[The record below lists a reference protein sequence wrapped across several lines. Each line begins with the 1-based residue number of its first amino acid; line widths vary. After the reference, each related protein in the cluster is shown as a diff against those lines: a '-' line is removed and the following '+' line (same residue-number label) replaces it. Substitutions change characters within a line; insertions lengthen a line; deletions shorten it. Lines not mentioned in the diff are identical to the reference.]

1 MVTLTLVGGETPW
14 PSRTF
19 TIGVMDDRTLPAE
32 AERIVRSLVRS
43 LLAGTEP
50 TEADD
55 EDEEPEA
62 VEAGT
67 LGL

>member
-1 MVTLTLVGGETPW
+1 MVTLTLVGGPDPW

-19 TIGVMDDRTLPAE
+19 TIGVLDDRTLPAE
-32 AERIVRSLVRS
+32 VERIVRSLTRS

-55 EDEEPEA
+55 DDEEAPA

>member
-32 AERIVRSLVRS
+32 AEQIVRSLVRN

-50 TEADD
+50 EAVEDD
-55 EDEEPEA
+55 EQEAPA